1 MNLVKSTVVVSFF
14 TLLSRISGFVR
25 DILIARFFG
34 VSILTDAFFVAFR
47 IPNFL
52 RRLFAEGSFSLA
64 FIPVFNEV
72 KAQQSRR
79 VLKHFVNHVFGCLL
93 AVLIIVLALLELI
106 APGLVSIFAVG
117 FTDEPQVFNLTVDML
132 RITLPYILFI
142 SLVAFSGG
150 ILNSFG
156 RFALPAATPILL
168 NLSLIWAILYLRAE
182 FAVPVKA
189 LAYGVLMAGV
199 LQLLVQIPALMR
211 LGLLPRPVVRFHDPE
226 VKKVMTLMLPTL
238 LGSSVAQ
245 INLLV
250 DTSIA
255 TMLPLV
261 GSPTYLYYTDRL
273 VEFPLGLFGI
283 AISTVILP
291 KLSIAFADL
300 DHVDYQ
306 KTLKWAMSLAMFVAL
321 PSALGLFLLAKPV
334 VITLFAYDQ
343 FSLQNA
349 IYTSYSLMVFM
360 LGLPAFVANKV
371 LLPAFYSRK
380 DTKSPVKIALKAM
393 FVNVVLNILFV
404 GVLYYFNV
412 ISLHVGLA
420 MAGVGSAWLQCF
432 WLYRKLRSEG
442 IIHQPLLSMTYL
454 AKIMASLGLMAAVIL
469 GMLNWMPEWH
479 EIRGYHRFLNLFM
492 IIGVAAITYFI
503 VMWFFKGF
511 NVIKFNQFN
520 DQ

>member
-1 MNLVKSTVVVSFF
+1 MNLVKSTAVVSFF

-25 DILIARFFG
+25 DILMARFFG
-34 VSILTDAFFVAFR
+34 ASLMTDAFFVAFR

-72 KAQQSRR
+72 KARKSRAH
-79 VLKHFVNHVFGCLL
+79 LKQFTNHVFGCLL
-93 AVLIIVLALLELI
+93 LVLLIVVALLEI
-106 APGLVSIFAVG
+106 ITPGLVSVFAVG
-117 FTDEPQVFNLTVDML
+117 FIDDPNIFGITVDML

-150 ILNSFG
+150 MLNSFG

-168 NLSLIWAILYLRAE
+168 NIALIWAMIYLRE
-182 FAVPVKA
+182 SFAVPIKA
-189 LAYGVLMAGV
+189 LAYGVLIAGV

-211 LGLLPRPVVRFHDPE
+211 LGLLPKPVIKFHDPE

-261 GSPTYLYYTDRL
+261 GSPTFLYYTDRL

-291 KLSIAFADL
+291 KLSVAFADL

-306 KTLKWAMSLAMFVAL
+306 RTLKWAMSLAMFIAL
-321 PSALGLFLLAKPV
+321 PSAVGLLLLAKPV

-343 FSLQNA
+343 FTVQNA
-349 IYTSYSLMVFM
+349 LYTSYSLMVFM
-360 LGLPAFVANKV
+360 VGLPAFVANKV

-393 FVNVVLNILFV
+393 LVNVVLNVVFV
-404 GVLYYFNV
+404 GILYYFNV

-420 MAGVGSAWLQCF
+420 MAGVGSAWLQCL
-432 WLYRKLRSEG
+432 WLYRKLRSDD
-442 IIHQPLLSMTYL
+442 IIQKALLSWSYL
-454 AKIMASLGLMAAVIL
+454 FKITGSLLLMGGAIMGLLSV
-469 GMLNWMPEWH
+469 MPEWH
-479 EIRGYHRFLNLFM
+479 LIRGFQRFVNLL
-492 IIGVAAITYFI
+492 IIITVSALVYFLS
-503 VMWFFKGF
+503 MWFFKGY
-511 NVIKFNQFN
+511 NEIKSNQLN
-520 DQ
+520 AN